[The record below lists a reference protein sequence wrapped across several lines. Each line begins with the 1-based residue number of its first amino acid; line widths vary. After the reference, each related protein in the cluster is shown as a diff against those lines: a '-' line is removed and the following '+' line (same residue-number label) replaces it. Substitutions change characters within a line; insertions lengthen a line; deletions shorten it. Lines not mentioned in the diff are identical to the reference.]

1 MSTFLKKASAF
12 LSRAVSWA
20 KGSMQ
25 NLETKTL
32 VSIIICLSIVTG
44 LTGISQEVT
53 FASYRAS
60 ALKDASEQASN
71 FALINALEQN
81 IIDVTTLATPV
92 EITVD
97 GQTMVVNTFAGTVRE
112 ALADANVVCSQEDI
126 VTPTLDSVVDADTKI
141 TVNRVIYREVEKV
154 ESVPFNTVTKA
165 SSLVKGNKSK
175 VTTAGKNGEKTIT
188 IREKYVDGVLVG
200 EEVVGEV
207 ITTQPVDQ
215 VTLVRPTA
223 DNPIS
228 QLDPPADFEL
238 DENGIPKNYKK
249 VVTGKAVAYS
259 TKKKTKLVPGCVAVN
274 FNQFPRGT
282 KLYITTTDGSYV
294 YGYAKAADTGAFATR
309 PGNTVL
315 VDLFFSSYEET
326 VAWGAKQVNVYVL
339 E

>member
-1 MSTFLKKASAF
+1 MSTFLKKAADF
-12 LSRAVSWA
+12 FSRVFAGFRS
-20 KGSMQ
+20 SMQ

-32 VSIIICLSIVTG
+32 VSIIVCLSIITG
-44 LTGISQEVT
+44 LTGISQEVN

-60 ALKDASEQASN
+60 ALKNATMQAEN
-71 FALINALEQN
+71 FALINDLEQN

-97 GQTMVVNTFAGTVRE
+97 GQTSIVNTFSQTVRGV
-112 ALADANVVCSQEDI
+112 LADANVAFSQDDI
-126 VTPTLDSVVDADTKI
+126 VTPSLDEIIDADTKI
-141 TVNRVIYREVEKV
+141 VVSRVIYRDIEKV
-154 ESVPFNTVTKA
+154 EAIPFNKVTKG
-165 SSLVKGNKSK
+165 SSLVKGKSPK
-175 VTTAGKNGEKTIT
+175 VSVAGKNGEKTIT
-188 IREKYVDGVLVG
+188 IREKYVDGVFVSS
-200 EEVVGEV
+200 EVVSEV
-207 ITTQPVDQ
+207 ITTQPVTE
-215 VTLVRPTA
+215 VTLIRPTA
-223 DNPIS
+223 ENPIS
-228 QLDPPADFEL
+228 QLEPPADFEL

-249 VVTGKAVAYS
+249 VITGKAVAYS

-326 VAWGAKQVNVYVL
+326 IAWGAKQVNVYVL
-339 E
+339 

>member
-12 LSRAVSWA
+12 MSRAASWA
-20 KGSMQ
+20 RNSMQ

-32 VSIIICLSIVTG
+32 VSIIVCLSIITG

-60 ALKDASEQASN
+60 ALKNASVQADN
-71 FALINALEQN
+71 FALINDLEQN
-81 IIDVTTLATPV
+81 IIDVTKLALPI

-97 GQTMVVNTFAGTVRE
+97 GQTTVVNTFAGTVRD
-112 ALADANVVCSQEDI
+112 ALADAGIAFSQEDI
-126 VTPTLDSVVDADTKI
+126 VTPSLDEVIDADTKI
-141 TVNRVIYREVEKV
+141 VVNRVIYRDIEKV
-154 ESVPFNTVTKA
+154 EVIPFNKVTKG
-165 SSLVKGNKSK
+165 SSLVKGSKSK
-175 VTTAGKNGEKTIT
+175 VATAGKDGEKTIT
-188 IREKYVDGVLVG
+188 IREKLIDGVVVS
-200 EEVVGEV
+200 EEVVSET

-215 VTLVRPTA
+215 VTLIRPTTE
-223 DNPIS
+223 NPIS
-228 QLDPPADFEL
+228 QLEPPADFEL

-249 VVTGKAVAYS
+249 VITGKAVAYS

-326 VAWGAKQVNVYVL
+326 IAWGAKQVNVYVL

>member
-1 MSTFLKKASAF
+1 MSTFLKKATDF
-12 LSRAVSWA
+12 LSRIFAGF
-20 KGSMQ
+20 KNSMQ

-32 VSIIICLSIVTG
+32 VSIIVCLSIITG

-60 ALKDASEQASN
+60 ALKNATMQAEN
-71 FALINALEQN
+71 FALINDLEQN
-81 IIDVTTLATPV
+81 VIDVTRLATPV

-97 GQTMVVNTFAGTVRE
+97 GQTSVVNTFSNTVRGV
-112 ALADANVVCSQEDI
+112 LADASIAFSQDDI
-126 VTPTLDSVVDADTKI
+126 VTPSLDEVVDADTKI
-141 TVNRVIYREVEKV
+141 VVSRVIYRDIEKV
-154 ESVPFNTVTKA
+154 EVIPFKNVTKG
-165 SSLVKGNKSK
+165 SSLVKGKKSK
-175 VTTAGKNGEKTIT
+175 ISVAGKNGEKTIT
-188 IREKYVDGVLVG
+188 IREKYVDGVLAG
-200 EEVVGEV
+200 SEVVGEK

-215 VTLVRPTA
+215 VTLIRPTA
-223 DNPIS
+223 QNPIS
-228 QLDPPADFEL
+228 ELEVPADFEL
-238 DENGIPKNYKK
+238 DENGVPKNYKK

-294 YGYAKAADTGAFATR
+294 YGYAKAADTGAFTTM

-326 VAWGAKQVNVYVL
+326 IAWGAKQVNVYVL
-339 E
+339 